1 MQEIQN
7 AVDIKLLL
15 SGITVLLGFNIALIV
30 YMAKKYIK
38 RADEDH
44 ELLQK
49 IVTEHKIFHKS
60 ETGI

>member
-7 AVDIKLLL
+7 VVNNEFLL
-15 SGITVLLGFNIALIV
+15 SCIAVLLSANIVLII
-30 YMAKKYIK
+30 YIAKKYIK
-38 RADEDH
+38 RADTDH

-49 IVTEHKIFHKS
+49 IVTEHKVFHKS